1 MGICNSYELHQ
12 VPIPYGY
19 LPQGYP
25 KIHNN
30 SLRQL
35 VVRQL
40 QSCGSGVGCLEGG
53 EANLLEERILATL
66 VSNSGLW
73 SVPAED
79 NRLIG

>member
-12 VPIPYGY
+12 VPIPHGY

-30 SLRQL
+30 SLRRSQTAAKL
-35 VVRQL
+35 WL
-40 QSCGSGVGCLEGG
+40 GSRLPLGG
-53 EANLLEERILATL
+53 EAKLLEEGILTTL
-66 VSNSGLW
+66 VSNSSLW
-73 SVPAED
+73 PVSTED

>member
-12 VPIPYGY
+12 VPIPHGY